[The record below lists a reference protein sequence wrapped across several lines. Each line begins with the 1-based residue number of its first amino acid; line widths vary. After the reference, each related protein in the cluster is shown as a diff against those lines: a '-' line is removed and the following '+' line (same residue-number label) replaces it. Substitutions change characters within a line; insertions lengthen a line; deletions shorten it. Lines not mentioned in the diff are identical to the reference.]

1 MARNIKVKP
10 GKTQSLIGFIS
21 GIVFVCIGIFIA
33 IPTFGPFGIFWTIIA
48 LIITV
53 TNAMN
58 AFGSKGV
65 SMYEVSIDDKD
76 SSETIEDRLK
86 KLDSLYNQNLITKE
100 EYNKKREELLRE
112 I

>member
-21 GIVFVCIGIFIA
+21 GIVFVCIGIFVA

-53 TNAMN
+53 TNAIN

-65 SMYEVSIDDKD
+65 AMYDVSIEDNE
-76 SSETIEDRLK
+76 SSQSVEERLK
-86 KLDSLYNQNLITKE
+86 KLDSLYNQRLITQE
-100 EYNKKREELLRE
+100 EYDQKRKE
-112 I
+112 ILKEI